1 VVINLLEKNT
11 MKMMLA
17 ILLLGLSSIAMET
30 QAQVK
35 SKSTSF
41 TLKMLLARSVPEI
54 TIADAAKNINNYLF
68 LDAREQKEYNVSHL
82 PNTRFVGYNNFTL
95 SSLTGIAKDKP
106 LVIYCSIGKRSE
118 NITRKLKKAGYT
130 NIIIYTAAFLNG

>member
-1 VVINLLEKNT
+1 
-11 MKMMLA
+11 
-17 ILLLGLSSIAMET
+17 
-30 QAQVK
+30 
-35 SKSTSF
+35 
-41 TLKMLLARSVPEI
+41 MLLARNVPEI
-54 TIADAAKNINNYLF
+54 TTADAAKNINNYFF

-130 NIIIYTAAFLNG
+130 IFIIYTAAFLNG